1 MSPMVSFF
9 LFFSLLTLL
18 SIARAQDGAPHGIVY
33 ENPIAFTPSAYDFF
47 HPSTQRSCETS
58 NCSPLPVAAQV
69 VEATPGH
76 ESRELESQKGSRVG
90 AAAIAGIAFGLV
102 FAVLLGMG
110 VYYVVITRRANVS
123 RTNSVQPDA

>member
-1 MSPMVSFF
+1 MSPMGSF
-9 LFFSLLTLL
+9 LVFFSLLTIL
-18 SIARAQDGAPHGIVY
+18 SNARQDRAPHGIVY

-47 HPSTQRSCETS
+47 HPSTRKSCETS

-69 VEATPGH
+69 VQASPGH
-76 ESRELESQKGSRVG
+76 ESRELASQKGSRVG
-90 AAAIAGIAFGLV
+90 AGAIAGIAFGLV

-110 VYYVVITRRANVS
+110 VYYVVITRRDNTS

>member
-1 MSPMVSFF
+1 MGSF
-9 LFFSLLTLL
+9 LVFFSLLTIL
-18 SIARAQDGAPHGIVY
+18 SVARQDRAPHGIVY

-47 HPSTQRSCETS
+47 HPSTQKFCETS

-69 VEATPGH
+69 VKATPGH
-76 ESRELESQKGSRVG
+76 ESRDLGSQKGSRVG
-90 AAAIAGIAFGLV
+90 AGAIAGIAFGLV

-110 VYYVVITRRANVS
+110 VYYVVITRRANTS